1 MSETRTALSV
11 VEPKTAEPKRNGRPR
26 KMLTPQQIVDLEKL
40 AETGANR
47 PEMAAMLGMDE
58 DTLAKRLKDQP
69 EVFMAMA
76 RAGARMRV
84 SIRRKQVAVAL
95 NDKHPAQATMLVWLG
110 KATLGQSDRVTLK
123 IETPQDAFDRL
134 KMIWPEID
142 SDELIKQLT
151 AGPSAIDA
159 EVVSE
164 PIEEE
169 QKKFFE
175 DNHELAE

>member
-1 MSETRTALSV
+1 
-11 VEPKTAEPKRNGRPR
+11 
-26 KMLTPQQIVDLEKL
+26 MLTPQQIVDLEKL

-123 IETPQDAFDRL
+123 IETPQDAFDKL
-134 KMIWPEID
+134 KLIWPEID

-151 AGPSAIDA
+151 AGPEAIDA
-159 EVVSE
+159 EVVGAESE
-164 PIEEE
+164 SEERT
-169 QKKFFE
+169 
-175 DNHELAE
+175 A